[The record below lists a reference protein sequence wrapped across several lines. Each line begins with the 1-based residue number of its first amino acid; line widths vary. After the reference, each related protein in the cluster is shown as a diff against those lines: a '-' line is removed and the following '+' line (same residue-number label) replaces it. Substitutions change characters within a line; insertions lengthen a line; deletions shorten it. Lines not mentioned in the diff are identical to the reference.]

1 VGLAGKRSIRD
12 KLTLAIMLT
21 GGTGVLLAT
30 VSLAVYHMRTS
41 RLSMAAELE
50 SVAQVIA
57 AGSSAPLT
65 FSDHRAAAE
74 TLETLGAVEQVVAA
88 GVYGAGGRSLALY
101 RRQGARAPEFPERPR
116 PPGIYLE
123 RDSLE
128 VFAPVRAGGEEIG
141 SVCLLAEV
149 PSYTRMLAGY
159 TPFAA
164 VFILCGMLLAWLA
177 SSILQQVISNPVL
190 ELARTA
196 RLVSAERNYA
206 VRAAKHSD
214 DEIGFL
220 IDAFNDMLAQI
231 QRRDLELKRHREN
244 LEEEVAARTAEL
256 VRLNQELVR
265 AKEAAE
271 EASHLKSQFLANM
284 SHDLRTPMNGVI
296 GMTSLALRTS
306 LTEEQRDYLATVQSS
321 AESLLCLLNDI
332 LDFSKIEAGKLTLE
346 SIPFHVR
353 ETVEDTVNSLRVC
366 ADSKGLTLGCS
377 VAPGV
382 PVRVVGDPTRFRQI
396 LTNLVG
402 NAIKF
407 TERGGV
413 EVEVEVDLESSS
425 GNEAA
430 LLLAVRDTG
439 IGIPPDR
446 LETIFEAFNQGD
458 GTTTRRFGGTGLG
471 LSISTRLAQM
481 MGGRVWAESEPGK
494 GSVFYVTVRFGAN
507 ASTAE
512 TPTESQPGGEGR
524 EVPPLRILL
533 AEDNPVNQKVAAR
546 TLEKQGH
553 HVVVVGDG
561 EEALAMLARQPFDLV
576 LMDVHMPGLN
586 GLEAARVIRER
597 ERPAGGHI
605 PIVAL
610 TASAMK
616 GDRERCLEAGMDDY
630 LSKPIRPDAL
640 YEMVG
645 RYAPN
650 VVSSGPG

>member
-1 VGLAGKRSIRD
+1 MGLAGKRSIRD
-12 KLTLAIMLT
+12 KLTLTIMLT

-30 VSLAVYHMRTS
+30 ASLAVYHMRTS

-74 TLETLGAVEQVVAA
+74 TLETLGAVQQVVAA
-88 GVYGAGGRSLALY
+88 AVYDAGGRSLALY
-101 RRQGARAPEFPERPR
+101 RRQGARAPEFPERPL

-128 VFAPVRAGGEEIG
+128 VSAPIRAGVEEIG
-141 SVCLLAEV
+141 SVCLLAKV

-159 TPFAA
+159 TPFAG

-177 SSILQQVISNPVL
+177 SSILQRVISNPVL

-196 RLVSAERNYA
+196 RLVSAERNYT

-231 QRRDLELKRHREN
+231 QRRDLELKRHRES

-256 VRLNQELVR
+256 ARLNQELVR

-271 EASHLKSQFLANM
+271 EASRLKSQFLANM

-346 SIPFHVR
+346 SIPFHLR

-382 PVRVVGDPTRFRQI
+382 PVRVMGDPTRFRQI

-407 TERGGV
+407 TERGG
-413 EVEVEVDLESSS
+413 VEVEVDLESSS

-439 IGIPPDR
+439 IGIPPDK

-458 GTTTRRFGGTGLG
+458 ATTTRRFGGTGLG
-471 LSISTRLAQM
+471 LSISVRLAQM

-494 GSVFYVTVRFGAN
+494 GSVFYVTVRFGAS

-512 TPTESQPGGEGR
+512 TPPGSQPGGEGQQI
-524 EVPPLRILL
+524 PPLRILL

-553 HVVVVGDG
+553 YVVVVGDG
-561 EEALAMLARQPFDLV
+561 EKALAMLARQPFDLV

-597 ERPAGGHI
+597 EQPTGGHI
-605 PIVAL
+605 PIIAL

-645 RYAPN
+645 RYAPSA
-650 VVSSGPG
+650 VSSGPG